1 MSNPDFVHA
10 WVLET
15 GERVYIPRSHLKIFE
30 GAFTLEDPH
39 GVAAATKTKPAVAA
53 TKNEKEVS

>member
-10 WVLET
+10 WVVET
-15 GERVYIPRSHLKIFE
+15 SERVYIPKAHLEIFE

-39 GVAAATKTKPAVAA
+39 GVAAATKTKPANVA